1 VNLSEGMDSESGHI
15 GTIQMGYAL
24 AKIHSLIFFYNVGR
38 GMVWVDHDD
47 GVEVQ
52 VGAREELDV
61 HDDDVEVGVG
71 TKGETDSSKSSQ
83 DSSSCQG
90 NSNLGMNK
98 SS

>member
-1 VNLSEGMDSESGHI
+1 MDSESGHI

-52 VGAREELDV
+52 VGTREESDV

-71 TKGETDSSKSSQ
+71 TKGETDSSNKSYQ
-83 DSSSCQG
+83 DSSSCQD
-90 NSNLGMNK
+90 NSSLGMNK